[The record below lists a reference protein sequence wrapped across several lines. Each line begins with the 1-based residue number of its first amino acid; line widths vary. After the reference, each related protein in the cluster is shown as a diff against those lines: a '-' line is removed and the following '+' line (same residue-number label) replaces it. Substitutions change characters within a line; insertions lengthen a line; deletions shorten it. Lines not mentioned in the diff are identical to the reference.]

1 MDGRGVDACPTGAL
15 CRPLALALALALT
28 ACGASEEKGGPG
40 GMRGGG
46 QVGFVVTKV
55 QAVPIESSLSGRV
68 TAFQTA
74 EVRPQV
80 SGVIR
85 RRLFTEGGYVRQG
98 QALYQIDPSLYRAA
112 VDQAAAN
119 LAAASAAAEAAR
131 TRAER
136 YRPLAEAE
144 AISKQE
150 YTDAAAQARQ
160 ARASVAQNNAA
171 LNTARINL
179 RYTTVPA
186 PISGRIGRS
195 LITEG
200 ALVTGNQADPLAV
213 ISTLDPVYVDIQQS
227 SADLLAL
234 RRALATGG
242 ASSGSSAVRLT
253 LEDGT
258 VYDRVGTVQFSE
270 VTVNEATGTVTL
282 RARIP
287 NPDGVLM
294 PGMFVR
300 ASFEQ
305 AVEPQAI
312 LVPQE
317 ALQRDIGGDAFVYLV
332 GPGSKVVL
340 RKVKTARTYRTSWV
354 VTEGL
359 KPGEKVITQGTAN
372 LRPGMEV
379 KAVPA
384 DTPQRIAPRPPGEQG
399 AGGAAG
405 AGKAGGNGRPQRP
418 PG

>member
-1 MDGRGVDACPTGAL
+1 MDGRGVEA
-15 CRPLALALALALT
+15 RPNLGLRGLLAVALAFALV
-28 ACGASEEKGGPG
+28 ACGAAQEKGGPG
-40 GMRGGG
+40 GMRGKRGG
-46 QVGFVVTKV
+46 GPVGFVVAKS
-55 QAVPIESSLSGRV
+55 QAVPLETTLPGRV
-68 TAFQTA
+68 TAYRTA

-80 SGVIR
+80 SGVIQ
-85 RRLFTEGGYVRQG
+85 RRLFVEGGTVRRG
-98 QALYQIDPSLYRAA
+98 QPLYQIDASLYRAA
-112 VDQAAAN
+112 VDQASANVAA
-119 LAAASAAAEAAR
+119 AAASAEAAR

-144 AISKQE
+144 AISKQD

-160 ARASVAQNNAA
+160 AQAGVAQTRAA

-179 RYTTVPA
+179 RYTSVPA

-195 LITEG
+195 LVTEG
-200 ALVTGNQADPLAV
+200 ALVTGNQATPLAV

-227 SADLLAL
+227 SGDLLAL

-253 LEDGT
+253 LDDGT

-282 RARIP
+282 RARFS

-300 ASFEQ
+300 TSFEQ
-305 AVEPQAI
+305 AVEPNAI

-317 ALQRDIGGDAFVYLV
+317 AMQRDIGGDAFVYLV
-332 GPGSKVVL
+332 GKDNKVEL
-340 RKVKTARTYRTSWV
+340 RKVKAERTFRDSWV
-354 VTEGL
+354 VTGGL
-359 KPGEKVITQGTAN
+359 KPGETVITQGTAN
-372 LRPGMEV
+372 LRPGMSV

-384 DTPQRIAPRPPGEQG
+384 SAPQRVAPPPPGG
-399 AGGAAG
+399 AGG
-405 AGKAGGNGRPQRP
+405 GGGRPSGRQ
-418 PG
+418 G

>member
-1 MDGRGVDACPTGAL
+1 MDGQAVEARPNGGLRG
-15 CRPLALALALALT
+15 ALALALVCALA
-28 ACGASEEKGGPG
+28 ACGGSEEKGGP

-46 QVGFVVTKV
+46 QVGFVVAKS
-55 QAVPIESSLSGRV
+55 QAVPIETTLPGRV
-68 TAFQTA
+68 TALQTA

-80 SGVIR
+80 SGVIQ
-85 RRLFTEGGYVRQG
+85 RRLFTEGGYVRKG

-112 VDQAAAN
+112 VDQASAN
-119 LAAASAAAEAAR
+119 LAAASASAEAAR

-160 ARASVAQNNAA
+160 AQAGVAQNSAA
-171 LNTARINL
+171 LATARINL

-195 LITEG
+195 LVTEG
-200 ALVTGNQADPLAV
+200 ALVTGSQAAPLAV
-213 ISTLDPVYVDIQQS
+213 ISTLDPIYVDIQQS
-227 SADLLAL
+227 TSELLAL
-234 RRALATGG
+234 RQAMANGG
-242 ASSGSSAVRLT
+242 AASGSSAVRLT

-282 RARIP
+282 RARFP

-300 ASFEQ
+300 TTFEQ
-305 AVEPQAI
+305 AVEPNAI

-317 ALQRDIGGDAFVYLV
+317 AMQRDIGGDAFVYLV
-332 GPGSKVVL
+332 GKGNKAEI
-340 RKVKTARTYRTSWV
+340 RKVTAERTYGTNWV
-354 VTEGL
+354 VTAGL
-359 KPGEKVITQGTAN
+359 KPGEKVITQGTAT

-379 KAVPA
+379 RAVPA
-384 DTPQRIAPRPPGEQG
+384 SAPQRIAPGPPGGQG
-399 AGGAAG
+399 AGGA
-405 AGKAGGNGRPQRP
+405 GKAGASGKSSGP